1 MKKADFWIVGTFF
14 LITVFHYVDT
24 AISGD
29 GHLLCLSLAYLAGF
43 SISLFMTRNSKVCN
57 LIYLTY
63 SFILCVA
70 IILSFLPAL
79 LMDNKAMSLIFYLS
93 AVLIEPFISLA
104 AFIWGDTD
112 PLSMI
117 FGIVLVYLFPFV
129 TTGISFHFYTKN
141 KCEQKEPGSV

>member
-1 MKKADFWIVGTFF
+1 
-14 LITVFHYVDT
+14 
-24 AISGD
+24 
-29 GHLLCLSLAYLAGF
+29 
-43 SISLFMTRNSKVCN
+43 
-57 LIYLTY
+57 
-63 SFILCVA
+63 
-70 IILSFLPAL
+70 
-79 LMDNKAMSLIFYLS
+79 MDNKAMSLIFYLS